1 MQFYSSLFN
10 FKYSHIIHV
19 AVDPSAL
26 RPAALYGILFPREK
40 EAAFA
45 NYRMWESLGFVIAFA
60 YSTFIC
66 LEYKLYIVLAVL
78 LLSAIT
84 YPMVEYH
91 EHKNPTLPIEEGSY
105 LTHKTETIERDES
118 NIVSLTAM

>member
-1 MQFYSSLFN
+1 MIQTDGPFSASTARLN
-10 FKYSHIIHV
+10 FTSF
-19 AVDPSAL
+19 SF
-26 RPAALYGILFPREK
+26 RPAALYGILFPRDK

-78 LLSAIT
+78 LLTCVT
-84 YPMVEYH
+84 YPVVEYY
-91 EHKNPTLPIEEGSY
+91 EHKNPTPPIEKGTYQSHKE
-105 LTHKTETIERDES
+105 KTEIDQD
-118 NIVSLTAM
+118 NIICQTQM